1 MLFNSKQ
8 YKISRLSY
16 QTALVI
22 RYLEHINQ
30 YDKLKN
36 KLFNDIKNTCSDE
49 AYARM
54 IFNDAEKLKTRLP
67 PARTDSLKFTDTLLK
82 DIHMSD
88 NIEIECFLFCFAS
101 LYMYSHSN
109 KKYDI
114 KLGQVYSLMGK
125 RVKRSSK
132 EMSYIYNNPYVEI
145 KPYKYEEYVVPREN
159 FLLELEESMSGKNCS
174 LEISNFLNLHWYYLN
189 YFNIGRFGIC
199 ENCGCIYKYIK
210 NNQKYCNICNRIVD
224 NENRMS
230 KFIKKTQR
238 YDHEKVIKLYKS
250 GKTQKEISEILHIP
264 FTSVRLIIYRK
275 YK

>member
-49 AYARM
+49 VYARM

-88 NIEIECFLFCFAS
+88 NIEIECFLFCFAC

-145 KPYKYEEYVVPREN
+145 KPYKYEEYVIPREN

-174 LEISNFLNLHWYYLN
+174 LEISNFLNLHWYYLS

-210 NNQKYCNICNRIVD
+210 NNQKYCNICNRII
-224 NENRMS
+224 NIKKTSS
-230 KFIKKTQR
+230 KFVKKTQR
-238 YDHEKVIKLYKS
+238 YDHEKVIELYKS
-250 GKTQKEISEILHIP
+250 GKTQKEISEILHMP